1 MFETRFVRHPKDRF
15 CCVETHVIKKIHYT
29 MTLKNYSDNIFLDK
43 MSNLTGFKLGP
54 NNRAPGN

>member
-1 MFETRFVRHPKDRF
+1 
-15 CCVETHVIKKIHYT
+15 

-54 NNRAPGN
+54 NNKAPGKLGLNDS